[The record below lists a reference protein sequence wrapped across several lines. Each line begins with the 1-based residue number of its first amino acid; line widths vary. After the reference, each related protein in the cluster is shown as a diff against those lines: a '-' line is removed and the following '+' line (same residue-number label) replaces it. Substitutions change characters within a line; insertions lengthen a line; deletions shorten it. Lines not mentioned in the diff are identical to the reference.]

1 LKTDTIKNLKGNYYV
16 SSFFWSTFQKVLAA
30 IISFISTPLLL
41 GYYGKASFGILSIA
55 TACNGYMQ
63 LLDLGMNTG
72 AVKYFSQWRTEGKT
86 DLLKRVA
93 GTNITFYGLISLINI
108 IGLVILALCGE
119 SLFSVTHDEFILL
132 RRCLFILAIF
142 NFFSWYATTF
152 NQLLIASMQITFTM
166 KIQSVITI
174 LKGLLIAAVFL
185 LDLTLEQYF
194 FMLTL
199 LVSLTAIPYVIKC
212 KKSGLIDSIMPMF
225 NWQDFKPVIIFSLS
239 IFALSLF
246 QMTATQSRPIIL
258 SIFAE
263 DGAKVVADFR
273 IIETIPAFIITVCG
287 TFSGIF
293 LPKTSEM
300 VVRNNQ
306 DEICKFAYKW
316 TILTTIIA
324 NCMCLPFIFGAENV
338 LTAYVGSEYNYLA
351 IWLIL
356 WTISILFQVH
366 STPLNALVL
375 ATGKTKMLVYCSATA
390 CVISIII
397 NSFLVKYFNVGS
409 AIIGY
414 FIYIVINLTCLYGF
428 YYKRTLNLSSKQ
440 VVWSFIQPT
449 LLSIVSFGLA
459 YYLFFILKFETIGNR
474 YYEIYIFAV
483 KTFVW
488 ITIYCTLLLLTK
500 TIIVKNKKIQT
511 KYDYNSH

>member
-30 IISFISTPLLL
+30 IIGFVSTPLLL

-55 TACNGYMQ
+55 TACNGYMH

-108 IGLVILALCGE
+108 IGLVVLALCGE
-119 SLFSVTHDEFILL
+119 CLFSVTHDEFILL

-142 NFFSWYATTF
+142 NFLSWYATTF

-166 KIQSVITI
+166 KVQSVITI
-174 LKGLLIAAVFL
+174 FKGLLIAAVFL
-185 LDLTLEQYF
+185 LELTLEQYF

-199 LVSLTAIPYVIKC
+199 LVSLTAVPYVIKC
-212 KKSGLIDSIMPMF
+212 KKAGLIDSILPMF
-225 NWQDFKPVIIFSLS
+225 NWQDFKPVIVFSLS

-293 LPKTSEM
+293 LPKTSAMIAKKSNE
-300 VVRNNQ
+300 
-306 DEICKFAYKW
+306 EITAFAYKW
-316 TILTTIIA
+316 TKNTTIIT
-324 NCMCLPFIFGAENV
+324 NILTIPFILCAQEI
-338 LTAYVGSEYNYLA
+338 LSAYVGEEYRYLSVWMI
-351 IWLIL
+351 IWCLTVL
-356 WTISILFQVH
+356 VQMHT
-366 STPLNALVL
+366 TPGNALVL
-375 ATGKTKMLVYCSATA
+375 GYGKTKLLVITTSISC
-390 CVISIII
+390 CISIVI
-397 NSFLVKYFNVGS
+397 NILLTNMYGVGS
-409 AIIGY
+409 AIVAY
-414 FIYIVINLTCLYGF
+414 FIYVLIVIGLYYVY
-428 YYKRTLNLSSKQ
+428 YYKKLLNLSRIKMFFTFIKPTFIAIILLAIIKQ
-440 VVWSFIQPT
+440 IPNNWIET
-449 LLSIVSFGLA
+449 DGGRLA
-459 YYLFFILKFETIGNR
+459 YLYLCLIKSALWLIPYLLIL
-474 YYEIYIFAV
+474 FAC
-483 KTFVW
+483 K
-488 ITIYCTLLLLTK
+488 
-500 TIIVKNKKIQT
+500 IIDIKDFQK
-511 KYDYNSH
+511 